1 MNNTDTDTLDD
12 KESDNILEFTEDIDA
27 DLYNDCIEELLNIR
41 YNDDNL
47 DELLNDDLQMELDDR
62 YKNFSLYNEKIYLLC
77 EELDKIKENKN
88 KLNKDELIKIVDI
101 NMICCKNLMKI
112 RDINDVDLYRYIL
125 SKLVVKY
132 GDYKNSL
139 VRNNYDNILIP
150 FMISVLT
157 FGVYYLS

>member
-12 KESDNILEFTEDIDA
+12 KETANLLEFTEDV
-27 DLYNDCIEELLNIR
+27 ETELLNIR

-62 YKNFSLYNEKIYLLC
+62 YKNLSLYNEKIYLLC

-88 KLNKDELIKIVDI
+88 KLDKEELIKIVDI

-132 GDYKNSL
+132 GDYKNNL

-150 FMISVLT
+150 FMISILT

>member
-12 KESDNILEFTEDIDA
+12 KETANLLEFTEDV
-27 DLYNDCIEELLNIR
+27 ETELLNIR

-47 DELLNDDLQMELDDR
+47 DEFLNDDLQMELDDR
-62 YKNFSLYNEKIYLLC
+62 YKNLSLYNEKIYLLC

-88 KLNKDELIKIVDI
+88 KLDKEELIKIVDI

-132 GDYKNSL
+132 GDYKNNL

-150 FMISVLT
+150 FMISILT